1 MLTIKTTLTG
11 LTISL
16 LLCSILTESPDTIE
30 SQVTESNVSPK
41 NKPILKS
48 LKVEDVVESES
59 KKEITTEEIIPK
71 IVPTESEDKVL
82 NSEKET
88 VIDNENKETSEIQN
102 AENQTETKK
111 AEQIDDSKEKVVK
124 AEIETDTGVST
135 PKSKKKRS
143 SKKHHR
149 WIPKKKRKRPAL
161 IRKLTNPSYV
171 VEDVGNDLRVVL
183 FVENDKEL
191 LKHKNTGEGKSREN
205 LIKKLEEERD
215 NIELED
221 VNFYYTD
228 CQYIDHLC
236 SELNI
241 NKVYNQVV
249 YLTNYTITPIRMDYF
264 DLQDILFD
272 RLFNGLKAFQN
283 IEYLNQYIET
293 SEHKNVV
300 LFNFETPPTE
310 ADLKGKTESLA
321 LKNTKKLIK
330 HCRRDCFNYM
340 TYVYLKTPD
349 EFLMQPSKKGKV
361 FLVHNGEFMET
372 PFDMTISKKKNLK
385 SGVEFLKNEGLE
397 DVIMHNSRN
406 YFKIYH
412 NDYKAIVVLVIKEA
426 DKHLIAQVKRE
437 FGKTAYK
444 HREFRKDYE
453 DRYAFVLAN
462 LTETEN
468 KSNQMI
474 EHVVGKQQNPFDIY
488 LFNRSVQKEN
498 YDNFRLTQ
506 SMPEIRS
513 FLNNLPYDLEKYSTI
528 KKKKVKALEDEGSIE
543 GKTSEEEDLFYEGAK
558 KYIEEWIYINSA
570 LGNYEVGTQEDWD
583 HVNERN
589 VLGIFQ
595 LLFY

>member
-1 MLTIKTTLTG
+1 MFG
-11 LTISL
+11 LIG
-16 LLCSILTESPDTIE
+16 
-30 SQVTESNVSPK
+30 
-41 NKPILKS
+41 
-48 LKVEDVVESES
+48 
-59 KKEITTEEIIPK
+59 
-71 IVPTESEDKVL
+71 
-82 NSEKET
+82 
-88 VIDNENKETSEIQN
+88 
-102 AENQTETKK
+102 A
-111 AEQIDDSKEKVVK
+111 
-124 AEIETDTGVST
+124 
-135 PKSKKKRS
+135 
-143 SKKHHR
+143 
-149 WIPKKKRKRPAL
+149 
-161 IRKLTNPSYV
+161 
-171 VEDVGNDLRVVL
+171 
-183 FVENDKEL
+183 
-191 LKHKNTGEGKSREN
+191 
-205 LIKKLEEERD
+205 
-215 NIELED
+215 
-221 VNFYYTD
+221 
-228 CQYIDHLC
+228 
-236 SELNI
+236 
-241 NKVYNQVV
+241 
-249 YLTNYTITPIRMDYF
+249 
-264 DLQDILFD
+264 
-272 RLFNGLKAFQN
+272 
-283 IEYLNQYIET
+283 
-293 SEHKNVV
+293 
-300 LFNFETPPTE
+300 
-310 ADLKGKTESLA
+310 
-321 LKNTKKLIK
+321 
-330 HCRRDCFNYM
+330 
-340 TYVYLKTPD
+340 
-349 EFLMQPSKKGKV
+349 
-361 FLVHNGEFMET
+361 
-372 PFDMTISKKKNLK
+372 
-385 SGVEFLKNEGLE
+385 
-397 DVIMHNSRN
+397 